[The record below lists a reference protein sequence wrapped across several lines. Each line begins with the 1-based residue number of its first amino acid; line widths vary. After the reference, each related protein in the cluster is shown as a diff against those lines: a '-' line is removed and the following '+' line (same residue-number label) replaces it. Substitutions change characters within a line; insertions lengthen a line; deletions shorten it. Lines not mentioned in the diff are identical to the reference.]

1 MTAPDPAA
9 LAFAWVQR
17 LPPAALRASPADTA
31 HAEMLSAIGVAAVL
45 LAAWA
50 IGRSG
55 LLHRISQRL
64 EAAGRPHW
72 MADAA
77 CGGAVAGLIAFA
89 LVPLATVAAAPA
101 GYLPAL
107 VLALRQDA
115 VIALMGALGAVLF
128 YGLMRATPRRWAV
141 ILGGLSGLAAFAA
154 VWLPFALAR
163 GPASLPTAPA
173 GPARDGLLQ
182 LIAQTQLPASEV
194 YITPAHVIDAD
205 VTGLGAARVSVSRG
219 LWDVASPQELRASIG
234 HLMGHWVHHDQL
246 WIALMLAA
254 VALGLFLIP
263 KALYPAVARLL
274 KLPADIAAPLSL
286 PALVILATLWLCIGV
301 VADHALIRWVNVRA
315 DQYSLDHAREPDGLA
330 QTLLREWRGEDPDPS
345 PLQEAL
351 FYDHP
356 SLQSRMLHAM
366 RWKAGHTVAEPQL
379 PR

>member
-1 MTAPDPAA
+1 MMAPDPAA
-9 LAFAWVQR
+9 LASAWVQR
-17 LPPAALRASPADTA
+17 LPAAALRASPADTA
-31 HAEMLSAIGVAAVL
+31 HAELLAAIGVAAVL

-55 LLHRISQRL
+55 LLQRMSQRL

-89 LVPLATVAAAPA
+89 LVPLATIAAGPA

-115 VIALMGALGAVLF
+115 VIALMGALGAVLL
-128 YGLMRATPRRWAV
+128 YGLMRAVPRRWAV
-141 ILGGLSGLAAFAA
+141 ILGGLSGAAAFAA

-163 GPASLPTAPA
+163 GPASLPTAPV

-182 LIAQTQLPASEV
+182 LIAQTRLPASEV

-205 VTGLGAARVSVSRG
+205 VTGLGVARVSVSRG
-219 LWDVASPQELRASIG
+219 LWDAASPQELRASIG

-246 WIALMLAA
+246 WIALTLAV
-254 VALGLFLIP
+254 VALGLFLIAR
-263 KALYPAVARLL
+263 ALYPAAARLL
-274 KLPADIAAPLSL
+274 KLPAEISAPSGL
-286 PALVILATLWLCIGV
+286 PALVIVATLWLSVGV
-301 VADHALIRWVNVRA
+301 IADHALIRWVNVRA
-315 DQYSLDHAREPDGLA
+315 DRYSLDHAREPNGLA
-330 QTLLREWRGEDPDPS
+330 QTLLREWRGEDPVPS

-356 SLQSRMLHAM
+356 SLRSRMLHAM
-366 RWKAGHTVAEPQL
+366 SWKVDHTVVEPSL